1 MVVEG
6 LGFGE
11 ELEEEGWGGVGWR
24 GGGLDGVEGY
34 AGVGDGEA
42 GCEGGGVE
50 C

>member
-1 MVVEG
+1 MIVES

-11 ELEEEGWGGVGWR
+11 ELEEEGREG

-34 AGVGDGEA
+34 AGVGDREA

-50 C
+50 G

>member
-1 MVVEG
+1 MREKCG
-6 LGFGE
+6 LG
-11 ELEEEGWGGVGWR
+11 